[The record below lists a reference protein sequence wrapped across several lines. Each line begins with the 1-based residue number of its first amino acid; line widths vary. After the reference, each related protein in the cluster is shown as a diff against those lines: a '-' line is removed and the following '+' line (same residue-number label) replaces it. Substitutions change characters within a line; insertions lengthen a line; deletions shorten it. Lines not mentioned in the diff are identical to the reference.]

1 MQGDDA
7 PLKDLKINQCEDLST
22 EDQTLPTVVFELY
35 AGEGQA
41 PAKLKL
47 HPHDYVLEF
56 TVPVEVD
63 TTFVE
68 EGLSAAK
75 LHLEGKRTSS
85 TASTNTEE
93 VIDCVDPVNRADTS
107 KCKRD
112 CVIGIAPDNDPGWTF
127 GQVFLRS
134 FYTVFDR
141 TVGTERVGFLR
152 NNPRIEVGADKP
164 LFGSIQDE
172 LRASDNTLLAKDGKM
187 VKLMSPPTF

>member
-1 MQGDDA
+1 MQGEDA
-7 PLKDLKINQCEDLST
+7 PLKDLKIDECEDLSK
-22 EDQTLPTVVFELY
+22 EDKSLPTVLFELY
-35 AGEGQA
+35 AGEGEK

-75 LHLEGKRTSS
+75 VHMEGKRS
-85 TASTNTEE
+85 TEE
-93 VIDCVDPVNRADTS
+93 VIDCVDPSNRADAS

-141 TVGTERVGFLR
+141 TIGSERVGFLR
-152 NNPRIEVGADKP
+152 NNPRIEVGAEKP

-172 LRASDNTLLAKDGKM
+172 LRGSDNELLAKDGKM
-187 VKLMSPPTF
+187 TAILSPPSGK

>member
-1 MQGDDA
+1 MT
-7 PLKDLKINQCEDLST
+7 T
-22 EDQTLPTVVFELY
+22 EDKQLPTVVFELY
-35 AGEGQA
+35 AGEGEK

-56 TVPVEVD
+56 TVPVEAS
-63 TTFVE
+63 TAFLE

-75 LHLEGKRTSS
+75 MHLETH
-85 TASTNTEE
+85 AD
-93 VIDCVDPVNRADTS
+93 IDCVDPTNRADNT

-141 TVGTERVGFLR
+141 TEGSERVGFLR
-152 NNPRIEVGADKP
+152 NDPRIETGSEKP

-172 LRASDNTLLAKDGKM
+172 LRTSDNKLLAENGKMGTLL
-187 VKLMSPPTF
+187 SPPSRLL

>member
-1 MQGDDA
+1 MLLLEQGNA
-7 PLKDLKINQCEDLST
+7 PLSVLKIDACEDMTT
-22 EDQTLPTVVFELY
+22 EDKQLPTVVFELY
-35 AGEGQA
+35 AGEGEK
-41 PAKLKL
+41 PANLKL

-56 TVPVEVD
+56 TVPVEAS
-63 TTFVE
+63 TAFIE

-75 LHLEGKRTSS
+75 AHLETH
-85 TASTNTEE
+85 AD
-93 VIDCVDPVNRADTS
+93 IDCVDPTNRADST

-141 TVGTERVGFLR
+141 TEGSERVGFLR
-152 NNPRIEVGADKP
+152 NDPRVNTGAEKP

-172 LRASDNTLLAKDGKM
+172 LRTSDNKLLAENGKMGTLL
-187 VKLMSPPTF
+187 SPPSRLL